1 MRAISQGSLTTEIAH
16 FEKMSL
22 NGLSSNSL
30 ILTRKQAIRG
40 REGNNLLVHAHH
52 HTLAHSL
59 FFLFDSF
66 FLSKFPIF
74 SLIFHSFSYL
84 FFSCF
89 ISRVFLPPSFV
100 LLRCPHCARL
110 RSFLYYLPWRVFTIL
125 PFDCFCLDIGVLPRP
140 PTGMSAAQPSPLT
153 CAGCV
158 TFHLLTKEF
167 YFSFLLSVAFPSE

>member
-1 MRAISQGSLTTEIAH
+1 MWTISQGSLAIEIAH
-16 FEKMSL
+16 FERMGL
-22 NGLSSNSL
+22 DGLSSNSL
-30 ILTRKQAIRG
+30 ILTRELSIRG
-40 REGNNLLVHAHH
+40 REGNNLLVYAHH

-74 SLIFHSFSYL
+74 SLIFLSFSYL

-125 PFDCFCLDIGVLPRP
+125 PIDCFCLDIGVLPRP